1 MPIFIEKTS
10 GIIYY
15 MVYVIKQKKEYTDRY
30 DFHNKFHVH
39 ELYVDEFVD
48 LLKTKFKNVNLY
60 RQYLEVASFIDRA
73 DIDENVIQYHK
84 NREKYNPEGKYVIAI
99 AGNCELPQ
107 MSLSM
112 ASLHVREEY
121 LSTLDELNYCRA
133 EAIKCRE
140 KVSELDV
147 LKNELKLA
155 NEELDRRMTELN
167 VRQDAINALQ
177 HEVDEKNNQ
186 LKLANEELDRRMTE
200 LNIRQEKINE
210 LQHEIDINKNE
221 IKLANEELDRRLI
234 ELEHRQD
241 IINISNQEVADIT
254 NKYNHLKDE
263 NLQNIKTKEH
273 LEHELEKTRNYK
285 LYKLIELG
293 EKIKSRKEK

>member
-1 MPIFIEKTS
+1 
-10 GIIYY
+10 

-73 DIDENVIQYHK
+73 DIDESVIQYHK

-107 MSLSM
+107 MSLSI

-133 EAIKCRE
+133 EAIKCRAKISENE
-140 KVSELDV
+140 KEMSGLHLQIDV
-147 LKNELKLA
+147 KKNELKLA
-155 NEELDRRMTELN
+155 NEELDRRMGELN
-167 VRQDAINALQ
+167 VRQNRINEMQ
-177 HEVDEKNNQ
+177 NQIDVIKNE
-186 LKLANEELDRRMTE
+186 LKLANEELDRRMDELNHRMDVINQKSNEISQMISEYEDLSRENILNKKRKEELEVELESIKADKLYRLTE
-200 LNIRQEKINE
+200 L
-210 LQHEIDINKNE
+210 L
-221 IKLANEELDRRLI
+221 
-234 ELEHRQD
+234 
-241 IINISNQEVADIT
+241 
-254 NKYNHLKDE
+254 
-263 NLQNIKTKEH
+263 
-273 LEHELEKTRNYK
+273 
-285 LYKLIELG
+285 
-293 EKIKSRKEK
+293 RKRK